1 MGDPA
6 RPEID
11 TMKRRLNALVDELKR
26 LKGEGVTHLS
36 VTEESLR
43 GLRAA
48 VAENAPDKLP
58 GASSTAAPGGLAD
71 LPVSHVRRADAPK
84 MFARI
89 LAEAGENPSQ
99 AQPVS
104 APAGKEVVPAV
115 SKVPVPPVVELPEG
129 DKETR
134 WKTLRERVLQCPECN
149 SHIHGET
156 RVVFGVGNIDSD
168 LFFCGEAP
176 GAEEEIKGEP
186 FVGPAGRLLDKIIRA
201 MGRRRE
207 DVYIGNIMNWRP
219 EVPGRMGNRPPTRE
233 EMEFCLPYLKAQIEI
248 VDPKV
253 LVALGATAAKGLLG
267 PDSFGALGE
276 VRGRWHEFAG
286 RPLMIT
292 YHPSYLLRSDSN
304 RTRRLVW
311 EDLLKVMERIGLPI
325 SDKQRGFFL

>member
-1 MGDPA
+1 
-6 RPEID
+6 
-11 TMKRRLNALVDELKR
+11 MKRRLNALVDELKR

-48 VAENAPDKLP
+48 VAEGAPDKSLRAP
-58 GASSTAAPGGLAD
+58 STAAPGGSAG
-71 LPVSHVRRADAPK
+71 LPASQVRRTDAPE
-84 MFARI
+84 MFAHI
-89 LAEAGENPSQ
+89 LAKADENPPRG
-99 AQPVS
+99 QPVS
-104 APAGKEVVPAV
+104 APSEKEAVPGV
-115 SKVPVPPVVELPEG
+115 SGVPVPPVVELSEG

-134 WKTLRERVLQCPECN
+134 WKALRERVLQCAECN
-149 SHIHGET
+149 SHIHGKT
-156 RVVFGVGNIDSD
+156 RVVFGIGNIDSD

-186 FVGPAGRLLDKIIRA
+186 FVGPAGHLLDKIIRA
-201 MGRRRE
+201 MGQGRQ

-233 EMEFCLPYLKAQIEI
+233 EMDFCLPYLKAQIEI

-253 LVALGATAAKGLLG
+253 VVALGATAAKGLLG

-276 VRGRWHEFAG
+276 VRGRWHEFEG

-304 RTRRLVW
+304 RTKRLVW
-311 EDLLKVMERIGLPI
+311 EDMLKVMERIDLPI

>member
-1 MGDPA
+1 MN
-6 RPEID
+6 RQ
-11 TMKRRLNALVDELKR
+11 LHALVDELKR
-26 LKGEGVTHLS
+26 LKGEGVTHIS
-36 VTEESLR
+36 VAEESLR

-48 VAENAPDKLP
+48 VAENAADKP
-58 GASSTAAPGGLAD
+58 SGASSTAASGGLTD
-71 LPVSHVRRADAPK
+71 LSVGHVRRTDAPK
-84 MFARI
+84 TFARI
-89 LAEAGENPSQ
+89 LAETGEKPARGKPGSV
-99 AQPVS
+99 PTKKKETVS
-104 APAGKEVVPAV
+104 VK
-115 SKVPVPPVVELPEG
+115 SNVPVPPVVELPEG

-134 WKTLRERVLQCPECN
+134 WKALRERVLQCPECN
-149 SHIHGET
+149 SHIHANT

-201 MGRRRE
+201 MGPGRQ

-233 EMEFCLPYLKAQIEI
+233 EMDFCLPYLKAQIEI

-253 LVALGATAAKGLLG
+253 VVALGATAAKGLLG

-276 VRGRWHEFAG
+276 VRGRWHEFEG

-304 RTRRLVW
+304 RTKRLVW
-311 EDLLKVMERIGLPI
+311 EDMLKVMERIDLPI